1 MGNQELAILT
11 TKLMMTTMMTPPI
24 IFVPAKRATCWQ
36 RNARD
41 RATGHRHYTRC
52 WRLRSFFI
60 NRGFIVI
67 NTNIIWMSQDIIKW
81 GTFSFLLHP
90 RLLLRW
96 LLMAFQVPTQ
106 WQSESF
112 YWICYDT
119 RTPWFGQSQ
128 VLKLLSSHYQRDK
141 SGIVWARGAPSKL
154 PNLAK

>member
-1 MGNQELAILT
+1 
-11 TKLMMTTMMTPPI
+11 MMMMMMIMMIMPI

-41 RATGHRHYTRC
+41 RATGHRHYTMC
-52 WRLRSFFI
+52 CCAGGCAHFSLNAASSSSTPISF
-60 NRGFIVI
+60 GFFRTLPSVAH
-67 NTNIIWMSQDIIKW
+67 
-81 GTFSFLLHP
+81 FHFFLYP
-90 RLLLRW
+90 RPLLRW
-96 LLMAFQVPTQ
+96 LLMAFQVPAQ

-141 SGIVWARGAPSKL
+141 SGLVWARGAPSKL